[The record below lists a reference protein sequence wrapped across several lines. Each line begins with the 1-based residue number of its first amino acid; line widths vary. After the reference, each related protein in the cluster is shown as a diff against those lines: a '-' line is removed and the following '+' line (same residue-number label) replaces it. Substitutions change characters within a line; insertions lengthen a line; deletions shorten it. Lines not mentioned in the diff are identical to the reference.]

1 MKMNLISVVMGS
13 FNDQYSISSTI
24 ESILNQ
30 TYQNWEFIIID
41 DNSTD
46 DTQKIIESFLKD
58 ESRIKFYKN
67 RENIGLAATL
77 NRAISISKGDFIA
90 RMDADDI
97 SLNNRLEAQKA
108 LLDSK
113 SEVMVVGSAAIYD
126 DKVNKKR
133 NLVKMPKTDFEIK
146 KSIFKTSPFIH
157 PSVMMRRDFIE
168 KSGGYDIRYIRAQ
181 DYELWLRGRL
191 IGQYYNIQE
200 PLIIYNNNN
209 KHMLKGYFYTARI
222 RFTQSSSLSEYCF
235 SFYWMI
241 YEFLSILLLMI
252 KKVWGLRYE

>member
-1 MKMNLISVVMGS
+1 MNLISVVMGS

-168 KSGGYDIRYIRAQ
+168 KKTYQAS
-181 DYELWLRGRL
+181 LTKL
-191 IGQYYNIQE
+191 
-200 PLIIYNNNN
+200 LIIY
-209 KHMLKGYFYTARI
+209 
-222 RFTQSSSLSEYCF
+222 
-235 SFYWMI
+235 
-241 YEFLSILLLMI
+241 
-252 KKVWGLRYE
+252 